1 MLALGQVLWDCNE
14 DSPTGYLFAALT
26 RAPCYFEADACL
38 SFPHASPSQLPLAA
52 GLELGTA
59 AEMGLIKPATDL
71 LDGQTCMQLL
81 LTPRAAER
89 AHTWSQ
95 VHELP
100 CDRYSLPRYLVVSVC
115 RCPKACESRELPG
128 IVCFFF
134 FFQSP
139 SASSAIKPHTTQ
151 VDSSTSKPTISRHW
165 HCPMAPGRGNP
176 SAESLRGMWGD
187 SGMDALPAAGSSGWI
202 GTYLPS
208 YCHCPLGWSGTRTF
222 LRDGQIDGSSLQ

>member
-1 MLALGQVLWDCNE
+1 
-14 DSPTGYLFAALT
+14 
-26 RAPCYFEADACL
+26 
-38 SFPHASPSQLPLAA
+38 
-52 GLELGTA
+52 
-59 AEMGLIKPATDL
+59 MGLIKPATDL

-151 VDSSTSKPTISRHW
+151 VDSSTSKTTISRDIGIVHNGSRAGKSI
-165 HCPMAPGRGNP
+165 CGVSAGNVGGFRNGCTSRGGVV
-176 SAESLRGMWGD
+176 RVD
-187 SGMDALPAAGSSGWI
+187 R
-202 GTYLPS
+202 YLPS